1 MRIAFFDSISW
12 EYSVDTAWTTPLGG
26 TQSGV
31 CYLAAAL
38 AELGHDVFLIN
49 TSSEAHRSHGVQVL
63 PIREV
68 FHPVEMSILR
78 LDAIVILNSA
88 SNGPAVRQVVGPDL
102 PLVLWTTH
110 ADDQPSIQA
119 LKNPHYRDAFDAF
132 AFISNWQRKV
142 YAQRFGVPMNK
153 SLTLPLA
160 IAPRFENCFAPGE
173 SIVGAK
179 DQPPTIA
186 YTSTPFRGLDILVE
200 VFPLIRAQVPDVR
213 LKVYSDMSVY
223 KVDADADVAQFGQLY
238 DACRNTE
245 GVDYIGAITQPQL
258 ADELKKVS
266 VLAYPNVYP
275 ETGCVAAMEAMAS
288 GCWVVT
294 TALGALPETTAGFAR
309 LVNLQRQAQ
318 AYVDAFVRDVVD
330 VIRLNREEPDRA
342 EGTLRAQLTY
352 VHEALV
358 WHKRAEQWVR
368 QLELVQAPQRSAI
381 HAL

>member
-1 MRIAFFDSISW
+1 M
-12 EYSVDTAWTTPLGG
+12 
-26 TQSGV
+26 
-31 CYLAAAL
+31 
-38 AELGHDVFLIN
+38 
-49 TSSEAHRSHGVQVL
+49 
-63 PIREV
+63 
-68 FHPVEMSILR
+68 
-78 LDAIVILNSA
+78 
-88 SNGPAVRQVVGPDL
+88 
-102 PLVLWTTH
+102 
-110 ADDQPSIQA
+110 
-119 LKNPHYRDAFDAF
+119 
-132 AFISNWQRKV
+132 
-142 YAQRFGVPMNK
+142 
-153 SLTLPLA
+153 
-160 IAPRFENCFAPGE
+160 
-173 SIVGAK
+173 
-179 DQPPTIA
+179 
-186 YTSTPFRGLDILVE
+186 
-200 VFPLIRAQVPDVR
+200 
-213 LKVYSDMSVY
+213 
-223 KVDADADVAQFGQLY
+223 
-238 DACRNTE
+238 
-245 GVDYIGAITQPQL
+245 
-258 ADELKKVS
+258 S